1 MQETIEYIKKAFDLK
16 SQKCYKQ
23 AIEMLYKALELESG
37 NTEIL
42 FQLGELYFLLNNFP
56 RAMQYLEK
64 VLQCNSKH
72 VDTLKL
78 LQKIYIISDEKEKAY
93 QAVEK
98 IFDIQKTPENL
109 IELIKAASKTAN
121 FEKIK
126 EFENSEILNDKILY
140 EIAKAYYDNGKLK
153 TAKEKLENTL
163 KINPQND
170 DALVLLGK
178 IYFDENNFEKS
189 KEIFNNF
196 PKTTDN
202 PEILNYLG
210 LFALEDT
217 KFIDAIKYFSKAS
230 NLNKKNHKYLFNL
243 GNAYFYNGW
252 IKEAMQS
259 YIQAICMAP
268 DNLGYRY
275 SLAYLY
281 YEQKNFEKAQKEI
294 DYVLEHDA
302 EYGLAH
308 VLNALLKLEK
318 KDYLGA
324 QQELETNLKN
334 GNNDNFTM
342 ISLANVYRE
351 LLMFDKAEEM
361 TKKVIEKTPD
371 SLNYH
376 CQLAETYIAE
386 KKYNEALNIID
397 TVLQKNENYIAAYS
411 IGAKAAFGNQNYD
424 QAKDFAQ
431 KAISLDMNYA
441 SGYYYLALVR
451 LEEKD
456 YDEALE
462 CMKRAIMFDLNNPEY
477 YAAMSKIYKE
487 KEDYKSALEY
497 IKEAEN
503 ISGKEEYRIVYKE
516 LATLTRK
523 IRK

>member
-1 MQETIEYIKKAFDLK
+1 
-16 SQKCYKQ
+16 
-23 AIEMLYKALELESG
+23 
-37 NTEIL
+37 
-42 FQLGELYFLLNNFP
+42 
-56 RAMQYLEK
+56 
-64 VLQCNSKH
+64 
-72 VDTLKL
+72 
-78 LQKIYIISDEKEKAY
+78 
-93 QAVEK
+93 
-98 IFDIQKTPENL
+98 
-109 IELIKAASKTAN
+109 
-121 FEKIK
+121 
-126 EFENSEILNDKILY
+126 
-140 EIAKAYYDNGKLK
+140 
-153 TAKEKLENTL
+153 
-163 KINPQND
+163 
-170 DALVLLGK
+170 
-178 IYFDENNFEKS
+178 
-189 KEIFNNF
+189 
-196 PKTTDN
+196 
-202 PEILNYLG
+202 
-210 LFALEDT
+210 
-217 KFIDAIKYFSKAS
+217 
-230 NLNKKNHKYLFNL
+230 
-243 GNAYFYNGW
+243 
-252 IKEAMQS
+252 MQS

-441 SGYYYLALVR
+441 SGYYYLTLVR